1 MIYIVIL
8 CNTSLCS
15 YRVSWNSLCLNQTVA
30 MFPVNC
36 FFFKYIY
43 ISIGIVIFHMA
54 ISIEV
59 DIYTCVPLTWI
70 NSNRYN
76 TYLYSCV
83 LIIRYSCSSS
93 YIYINIA
100 KL

>member
-1 MIYIVIL
+1 M
-8 CNTSLCS
+8 
-15 YRVSWNSLCLNQTVA
+15 CLNFNQTVA

-36 FFFKYIY
+36 FQLYKYIY
-43 ISIGIVIFHMA
+43 ISIDIVIVHMA

-59 DIYTCVPLTWI
+59 DIYTCVALTWI

-83 LIIRYSCSSS
+83 LIIRYSCSSR
-93 YIYINIA
+93 YIYIIYINIA